1 MKTGKC
7 IRYEK
12 VESQM
17 TKTRV
22 RIEPSRMRKAR
33 GLMAVVSMS
42 AVLSVLSMGVKA
54 DIDFGSVTQGG
65 PTGSQGGPVTGTGA
79 TGQHWAAMSGSTL
92 KDTLETWSRTS
103 GWTVV
108 WDTEMNY
115 LLRASASFSGSF
127 QRVVTALVDSIHV
140 NNPEL
145 TVTLYTGN
153 RVIHVQ
159 TLLNE
164 TR

>member
-1 MKTGKC
+1 MKTGHRLRFETLC
-7 IRYEK
+7 
-12 VESQM
+12 
-17 TKTRV
+17 
-22 RIEPSRMRKAR
+22 
-33 GLMAVVSMS
+33 
-42 AVLSVLSMGVKA
+42 
-54 DIDFGSVTQGG
+54 
-65 PTGSQGGPVTGTGA
+65 GPVAPVGTRTDAARWRRSLAGLAMAALLGACPVAVQADVDHGSLPRPQQGPVAGTGQ

-92 KDTLETWSRTS
+92 KDTLETWSRSS

-115 LLRASASFSGSF
+115 RLRASATFSGNF

>member
-33 GLMAVVSMS
+33 GLMAAVSMS

-54 DIDFGSVTQGG
+54 DIDFGSATQGG
-65 PTGSQGGPVTGTGA
+65 
-79 TGQHWAAMSGSTL
+79 
-92 KDTLETWSRTS
+92 
-103 GWTVV
+103 
-108 WDTEMNY
+108 
-115 LLRASASFSGSF
+115 
-127 QRVVTALVDSIHV
+127 
-140 NNPEL
+140 
-145 TVTLYTGN
+145 
-153 RVIHVQ
+153 
-159 TLLNE
+159 
-164 TR
+164 